1 MDISQKRQEIR
12 NLIHHELKTPLVSIL
27 GYCELLLDPRLG
39 QLNPDQ
45 KEAVEEIYGNI
56 TQLEK
61 LLKDFLEN
69 ADVEQ
74 KDETFQIFPVRI
86 KTPMVPILG
95 FCELLLNPKYGQLN
109 TDQKEGVLD
118 IQKNSIILNH
128 LIQDYWNAQQ
138 VEVGQM
144 KYYYENINVE
154 EFIEQISR
162 TLDSLMKE
170 KKIEFTK
177 SVQPDLTIKA
187 DRSKL
192 DEIFTNLVE
201 NSVSFVPETGGKIQI
216 TGKSQDGLVQFSVE
230 DNGSGIPKDEIPN
243 LFQKFYQMDTSHTR
257 KHGGSG
263 LSLMISKGYME
274 DMGGKIW
281 VESEEGRGTT
291 FFFTIP
297 KAE

>member
-1 MDISQKRQEIR
+1 MDLSQKHQEIR
-12 NLIHHELKTPLVSIL
+12 NLIHHELKTPLVSII

-56 TQLEK
+56 TQLQK
-61 LLKDFLEN
+61 LLEDVLEN
-69 ADVEQ
+69 ADIEQ
-74 KDETFQIFPVRI
+74 TDESFQIFPNRI
-86 KTPMVPILG
+86 KTPLIPILG

-109 TDQKEGVLD
+109 PDQKEAVLD

-128 LIQDYWNAQQ
+128 LINDYWNAQQ
-138 VEVGQM
+138 LEIGEM
-144 KYYYENINVE
+144 KYFYEDINIE
-154 EFIEQISR
+154 EFIQQTMGI
-162 TLDSLMKE
+162 LDSLMKE

-177 SVQPDLTIKA
+177 SIQPDLTIKA
-187 DRSKL
+187 DRSKF

-201 NSVSFVPETGGKIQI
+201 NSVSFAPEAGGKIQI
-216 TGKSQDGLVQFSVE
+216 TVKSQDGLVQFSVE
-230 DNGSGIPKDEIPN
+230 DNGSGIPKDEIPK
-243 LFQKFYQMDTSHTR
+243 LFKKFYQMDTSHTR